1 MPIESILLHNEQ
13 SYESDIWP
21 VGVILLQ
28 FAARKYNI
36 FNSVK
41 IINKPHGI
49 KNCFYINY
57 LIELATFYGSEA
69 VIEECRKLNYDLK
82 LPGDIPRVT
91 FREIAVMYIFVY
103 SVRIMMTLLMTFSTK

>member
-1 MPIESILLHNEQ
+1 MPLESILHHNEQ

-28 FAARKYNI
+28 FVSRKYSI

-41 IINKPHGI
+41 IINKPEGI

-57 LIELATFYGSEA
+57 LIELATFYGSDQ
-69 VIEECRKLNYDLK
+69 VI
-82 LPGDIPRVT
+82 
-91 FREIAVMYIFVY
+91 A
-103 SVRIMMTLLMTFSTK
+103 